1 MTSLDLTTSSL
12 RELRESLDSKQISS
26 VELTQFFANRI
37 KQFDSRLNSVI
48 TETADL
54 ALKQAEQADRRIANG
69 DSSAL
74 LGIPILHKD
83 IFCTKGI
90 KTTCASKMLADFLSP
105 YDATVVNT
113 LGNAGAITL
122 GKTNMDEFAMGS
134 SNETSYFGAVKN
146 PWDLSRVPGG
156 SSGGS
161 ASAVAAGLAPCATG
175 TDTGGSIR
183 QPAALC
189 GITGLKPSY
198 GRVSRYGMIAF
209 ASSMDQAGPMAKS
222 AEDCARVLATM
233 AGYDPLDST
242 SARLAV
248 PDYATEIQQPI
259 AGLRIGIP
267 QEFFDKQL
275 SPAVAETINAALR
288 ELESMGA
295 VLVDVKLPST
305 HLGVSTYYVIAPAE
319 ASANL
324 ARYDGVRFGY
334 RCEDPENLD
343 DLYVRSRTE
352 GFGEEVKR
360 RILVGTFT
368 LSAASYDQYFM
379 KAQQVRRIIANEYD
393 EVLADVD
400 VIAGPSAP
408 NTAFP
413 LNDSTK
419 SITDM
424 YMEDVFTVGCN
435 LAGLPAI
442 SVPAGLVDGLPVG
455 MQLIGR
461 AFDEATVLRVGHQ
474 FQMETDW
481 HKRAGG
487 IVEFAS

>member
-1 MTSLDLTTSSL
+1 MSDIDLRACSLH
-12 RELRESLDSKQISS
+12 ELRESLDNKQISS
-26 VELTQFFANRI
+26 VELTQFFVDRI
-37 KQFDSRLNSVI
+37 KLLDPQLNSVI
-48 TETADL
+48 TPTMDL
-54 ALKQAEQADRRIANG
+54 ALKQAKQADQRIAHG
-69 DSSAL
+69 DDSAL

-83 IFCTKGI
+83 IFCTEGV
-90 KTTCASKMLADFLSP
+90 KTTCASKMLADFVSP
-105 YDATVVNT
+105 YDATVVSA
-113 LGNAGAITL
+113 LAKSGAITL

-134 SNETSYFGAVKN
+134 SNETSHFGAVKN
-146 PWDLSRVPGG
+146 PWDSSRVPGG

-222 AEDCARVLATM
+222 AADCAHLLSAM
-233 AGYDPLDST
+233 AGHDPLDST
-242 SARLAV
+242 SAKLAV
-248 PDYATEIQQPI
+248 PDYATEIERPV
-259 AGLRIGIP
+259 AGLRIGVP

-275 SPAVAETINAALR
+275 SPAVADAIHTALR
-288 ELESMGA
+288 QLEAMGA
-295 VLVDVKLPST
+295 TLVDVKLPST
-305 HLGVSTYYVIAPAE
+305 PLGVSTYYVIAPAE

-334 RCEDPENLD
+334 RCEAPQNLE

-379 KAQQVRRIIANEYD
+379 KAQQVRRMIANEYD
-393 EVLADVD
+393 EVLANVD

-413 LNDSTK
+413 LNDASK

-435 LAGLPAI
+435 LAGLPAMSI
-442 SVPAGLVDGLPVG
+442 PAGIVEGLPVG

-461 AFDEATVLRVGHQ
+461 SFDEATVLRVGHQ
-474 FQMETDW
+474 FQLQTDW
-481 HKRAGG
+481 HRQVSRIA
-487 IVEFAS
+487 EFAS

>member
-1 MTSLDLTTSSL
+1 
-12 RELRESLDSKQISS
+12 
-26 VELTQFFANRI
+26 
-37 KQFDSRLNSVI
+37 
-48 TETADL
+48 
-54 ALKQAEQADRRIANG
+54 
-69 DSSAL
+69 
-74 LGIPILHKD
+74 
-83 IFCTKGI
+83 
-90 KTTCASKMLADFLSP
+90 
-105 YDATVVNT
+105 
-113 LGNAGAITL
+113 
-122 GKTNMDEFAMGS
+122 
-134 SNETSYFGAVKN
+134 
-146 PWDLSRVPGG
+146 
-156 SSGGS
+156 
-161 ASAVAAGLAPCATG
+161 
-175 TDTGGSIR
+175 
-183 QPAALC
+183 
-189 GITGLKPSY
+189 
-198 GRVSRYGMIAF
+198 
-209 ASSMDQAGPMAKS
+209 
-222 AEDCARVLATM
+222 
-233 AGYDPLDST
+233 
-242 SARLAV
+242 
-248 PDYATEIQQPI
+248 
-259 AGLRIGIP
+259 
-267 QEFFDKQL
+267 
-275 SPAVAETINAALR
+275 
-288 ELESMGA
+288 MGA

-305 HLGVSTYYVIAPAE
+305 PLGVSTYYVIAPAE

-334 RCEDPENLD
+334 RCEHPENLE

-379 KAQQVRRIIANEYD
+379 KAQQVRRMIANEYD

-413 LNDSTK
+413 LNDSSK

-474 FQMETDW
+474 FQMQTDW
-481 HKRAGG
+481 HTRTGG
-487 IVEFAS
+487 IEEFAS

>member
-12 RELRESLDSKQISS
+12 RQLRESLDSKQISS
-26 VELTQFFANRI
+26 VELAQFFVNRI
-37 KQFDSRLNSVI
+37 KQFDPQLNSVI

-54 ALKQAEQADRRIANG
+54 ALEQAEHADQRIANG

-83 IFCTKGI
+83 IFCTKGV
-90 KTTCASKMLADFLSP
+90 KTTCASKMLADFVSP
-105 YDATVVNT
+105 YDATVVSA
-113 LGNAGAITL
+113 LRNAGAITL

-222 AEDCARVLATM
+222 AEDCASLMAAM
-233 AGYDPLDST
+233 AGHDPLDST

-248 PDYATEIQQPI
+248 PDYAAEIQKPI

-267 QEFFDKQL
+267 EEFFDKQL
-275 SPAVAETINAALR
+275 SPEVGDTINAALR

-305 HLGVSTYYVIAPAE
+305 PLGVSTYYVIAPAE

-334 RCEDPENLD
+334 RCEHPENLE

-379 KAQQVRRIIANEYD
+379 KAQQVRRMIANEYD

-413 LNDSTK
+413 LNDSSK

-474 FQMETDW
+474 FQMQTDW
-481 HKRAGG
+481 HMRTGG
-487 IVEFAS
+487 IEEVAS

>member
-12 RELRESLDSKQISS
+12 RQLRESLDSKQISS
-26 VELTQFFANRI
+26 VELAQFFVDRI
-37 KQFDSRLNSVI
+37 KQFDPQLNSVI

-54 ALKQAEQADRRIANG
+54 ALEQAEQADRRIANG

-83 IFCTKGI
+83 IFCTKGV
-90 KTTCASKMLADFLSP
+90 KTTCASKMLADFVSP
-105 YDATVVNT
+105 YDATVVSA

-222 AEDCARVLATM
+222 AEDCASLMVAM
-233 AGYDPLDST
+233 AGHDPLDST

-248 PDYATEIQQPI
+248 PNYAAEIQKPI

-267 QEFFDKQL
+267 EEFFDKQL
-275 SPAVAETINAALR
+275 SPEVGDTINAALR

-305 HLGVSTYYVIAPAE
+305 PLGVSTYYVIAPAE

-334 RCEDPENLD
+334 RCEHPENLE

-379 KAQQVRRIIANEYD
+379 KAQQVRRMIANEYD

-413 LNDSTK
+413 LNDSSK

-474 FQMETDW
+474 FQMQTDW
-481 HKRAGG
+481 HTRTSG
-487 IVEFAS
+487 IEEFAS

>member
-12 RELRESLDSKQISS
+12 RQLRESLDSKQISS
-26 VELTQFFANRI
+26 VELAQFFVNRI
-37 KQFDSRLNSVI
+37 KQFDPQLNSVI

-54 ALKQAEQADRRIANG
+54 ALEQAEHADQRIANG

-83 IFCTKGI
+83 IFCTKGV
-90 KTTCASKMLADFLSP
+90 KTTCASKMLADFVSP
-105 YDATVVNT
+105 YDATVVSA

-222 AEDCARVLATM
+222 AEDCASLMAAM
-233 AGYDPLDST
+233 AGHDPLDST

-248 PDYATEIQQPI
+248 PDYAAEIQKPI

-267 QEFFDKQL
+267 EEFFDKQL
-275 SPAVAETINAALR
+275 SPEVGDTINAALR

-305 HLGVSTYYVIAPAE
+305 PLGVSTYYVIAPAE

-334 RCEDPENLD
+334 RCEHPENLE

-379 KAQQVRRIIANEYD
+379 KAQQVRRMIANEYD

-413 LNDSTK
+413 LNDSSK

-474 FQMETDW
+474 FQMQTDW
-481 HKRAGG
+481 HTRTGG
-487 IVEFAS
+487 IEEFAS

>member
-26 VELTQFFANRI
+26 VELAQFFVNRI
-37 KQFDSRLNSVI
+37 KQFDPQLNSVI
-48 TETADL
+48 TETVDL
-54 ALKQAEQADRRIANG
+54 ALEQAEQADRRIANG

-83 IFCTKGI
+83 IFCTKGV
-90 KTTCASKMLADFLSP
+90 KTTCASKMLADFVSP
-105 YDATVVNT
+105 YDATVVSA

-146 PWDLSRVPGG
+146 PWDLGRVPGG

-222 AEDCARVLATM
+222 AEDCASLMVAM
-233 AGYDPLDST
+233 AGHDPLDST

-248 PDYATEIQQPI
+248 PNYAAEIQKPI

-267 QEFFDKQL
+267 EEFFDKQL
-275 SPAVAETINAALR
+275 SPEVGDTINAALR

-305 HLGVSTYYVIAPAE
+305 PLGVSTYYVIAPAE

-334 RCEDPENLD
+334 RCEHPENLE

-379 KAQQVRRIIANEYD
+379 KAQQVRRMIANEYD

-413 LNDSTK
+413 LNDSSK

-474 FQMETDW
+474 FQMQTDW
-481 HKRAGG
+481 HTRTSG
-487 IVEFAS
+487 IEEFAS

>member
-1 MTSLDLTTSSL
+1 MTDLDLTTSSL
-12 RELRESLDSKQISS
+12 RELRASLDNKHVSS
-26 VELTQFFANRI
+26 VELTQLFANRI
-37 KQFDSRLNSVI
+37 KQFDPQLNSVI
-48 TETADL
+48 TETTDL

-83 IFCTKGI
+83 IFCTKGV
-90 KTTCASKMLADFLSP
+90 KTTCASKMLADFVSP
-105 YDATVVNT
+105 YDATVVSA

-146 PWDLSRVPGG
+146 PWDLGRVPGG

-222 AEDCARVLATM
+222 AEDCASLLAAM
-233 AGYDPLDST
+233 AGHDPLDST

-248 PDYATEIQQPI
+248 PDYATEIQKPI

-275 SPAVAETINAALR
+275 SPEVGDTINAALR

-305 HLGVSTYYVIAPAE
+305 PLGVSTYYVIAPAE

-334 RCEDPENLD
+334 RCENPENLE

-379 KAQQVRRIIANEYD
+379 KAQQVRRMIANEYD

-408 NTAFP
+408 NKAFP
-413 LNDSTK
+413 LNDSSK

-461 AFDEATVLRVGHQ
+461 AFDEATVLRAGHQ
-474 FQMETDW
+474 FQMQTDW
-481 HKRAGG
+481 HTRTSGIAGFG
-487 IVEFAS
+487 S